1 MYPLTPPHATARR
14 RAATALNQISAS
26 NSAESLACLRALVVA
41 AATRTR
47 SLAHVLASVSR
58 HGLLMLR
65 GAALEVLPAILLVL
79 GGGRPLLHQ
88 HAPHGLLLAAP
99 GKGKSWGEG

>member
-26 NSAESLACLRALVVA
+26 NSVESLACTRALVVWRRRHGLRA
-41 AATRTR
+41 Q
-47 SLAHVLASVSR
+47 LLASVSR
-58 HGLLMLR
+58 HGLLVLR
-65 GAALEVLPAILLVL
+65 RVALEVLPAILLLL

-88 HAPHGLLLAAP
+88 HAPHGLLLAAT
-99 GKGKSWGEG
+99 GKCKSWAKG